1 LLDSRIPIS
10 ASRKAILIPSAFP
23 TRSIILVVSTGRGRE
38 VGETLVRVYGSD
50 VDEAHG
56 VVGLKDFNWLSVLGT

>member
-10 ASRKAILIPSAFP
+10 ASRKAILIPLAFP
-23 TRSIILVVSTGRGRE
+23 TRSIIVVVSRGRE
-38 VGETLVRVYGSD
+38 VGETLVRLYGSN
-50 VDEAHG
+50 VDGAHG